1 MDRFLARTKRPA
13 DAQALIGTIS
23 KSPAPERNE
32 KGYWRRWE
40 LSTKGRTL
48 RHSDHSNAAFL
59 SGGQAYRAL
68 E

>member
-23 KSPAPERNE
+23 KSPAPKE
-32 KGYWRRWE
+32 KRKRLLEASGVVNQGPNSAPF
-40 LSTKGRTL
+40 L
-48 RHSDHSNAAFL
+48 HSNAAFL